1 MGSSLSRAGAT
12 ISSWMGL
19 ADAAMKKAIDAMMQK
34 NLKDFNERQE
44 VLERILNRGRPLIDA
59 QPHLGHIKMPIAPR
73 GKGKS
78 TVCNIFE
85 VPQDDGVPK
94 FETGDTL
101 EDVTVC
107 MEAKVFPDKVIV
119 DTVGMDVTLEN
130 IGKIFL
136 LFFIHG
142 IFPDYF
148 IHIDDVR
155 PTAPARQRRR
165 RRSGNDRR
173 VDSLRETHTRAHPHL
188 SHSAARVRV

>member
-1 MGSSLSRAGAT
+1 MGASLSRAGAT

-19 ADAAMKKAIDAMMQK
+19 ADVAMKKAIQAMMEK

-44 VLERILNRGRPLIDA
+44 VLERILNHGRPLIEK
-59 QPHLGHIKMPIAPR
+59 QPHLGHIKMPVAPR

-85 VPQDDGVPK
+85 GTK

-101 EDVTVC
+101 ADVTVC

-130 IGKIFL
+130 IGKIFV

-148 IHIDDVR
+148 IHVDDVR
-155 PTAPARQRRR
+155 TAAQ
-165 RRSGNDRR
+165 
-173 VDSLRETHTRAHPHL
+173 AQQ
-188 SHSAARVRV
+188 

>member
-1 MGSSLSRAGAT
+1 MGGAVSRVGKAGYYLYEKIFINAVER
-12 ISSWMGL
+12 L
-19 ADAAMKKAIDAMMQK
+19 LKRQK
-34 NLKDFNERQE
+34 QEFDKRQE
-44 VLERILNRGRPLIDA
+44 VLEHILNRGRPLIDK

-85 VPQDDGVPK
+85 GTK
-94 FETGDTL
+94 FPTGDST
-101 EDVTVC
+101 EDVTMC
-107 MEAKVFPDKVIV
+107 MESKVFPDKVIV

-148 IHIDDVR
+148 IHIDDVSIL
-155 PTAPARQRRR
+155 
-165 RRSGNDRR
+165 RRSAATPLSSSIRCP
-173 VDSLRETHTRAHPHL
+173 HPHARCVPAC
-188 SHSAARVRV
+188 SWSTHPFSA